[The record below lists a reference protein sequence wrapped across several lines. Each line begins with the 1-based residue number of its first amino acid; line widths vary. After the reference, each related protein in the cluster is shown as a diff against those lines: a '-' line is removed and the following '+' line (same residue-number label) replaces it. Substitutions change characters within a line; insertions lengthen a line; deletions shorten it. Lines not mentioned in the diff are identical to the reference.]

1 MDGELCRSLRRRTVE
16 AFFAG
21 LATNARSVTGYH
33 DHVSADLTAW
43 VREGSGDDCE
53 SVRTDRERE
62 MEQQRAGQWGGA
74 VATPAI
80 DFESVGGIDSERLA
94 RSLQLA
100 GERVG
105 SGRYRVTGGAQDH
118 WVDLYTTSH
127 PRCDCGDH
135 LWREQL
141 CKHILAA
148 LLREGNDR
156 VVTALGRLFAELRDL
171 RKAA

>member
-1 MDGELCRSLRRRTVE
+1 
-16 AFFAG
+16 
-21 LATNARSVTGYH
+21 
-33 DHVSADLTAW
+33 
-43 VREGSGDDCE
+43 
-53 SVRTDRERE
+53 
-62 MEQQRAGQWGGA
+62 MEQHTMGQWVGGGA
-74 VATPAI
+74 ASTASRMTVPQQPQPAI
-80 DFESVGGIDSERLA
+80 DFDRIGGIDSERLE

-135 LWREQL
+135 LGRERL

-156 VVTALGRLFAELRDL
+156 VVAALGRLFMELREV
-171 RKAA
+171 RRAA